1 MFEDQQRMWA
11 KNKKKKQKKGT
22 CMRRG
27 NEGEIFWKT
36 RNLWKKVN
44 GFGKVKNDLIFLQ
57 FWRLA
62 CDYCLHSPLI
72 NFLAA
77 PFDLHITNFSIQ
89 SVVVVCYFNFL
100 FHYFFLN
107 KKTKKRIFIF
117 QEVFYSRRS

>member
-1 MFEDQQRMWA
+1 
-11 KNKKKKQKKGT
+11 
-22 CMRRG
+22 MRRG

-72 NFLAA
+72 KFLAA

-107 KKTKKRIFIF
+107 KKNKVKK
-117 QEVFYSRRS
+117 FYLSRSILLSKKLTRCITGNLIDYTNI